1 VLRKVEEQG
10 SLNILRPMNEDPA
23 LGVGQPINAAP
34 GWRILPDRNRRKRIP
49 AVACEWHGLGQ
60 IPNCLQVDF

>member
-1 VLRKVEEQG
+1 MLRKVEEQG
-10 SLNILRPMNEDPA
+10 SLNILRSMNEDPA
-23 LGVGQPINAAP
+23 LGVGKSINAAP

-60 IPNCLQVDF
+60 IPNCLHVDF